1 MDDGPPTFWDQL
13 WVARF
18 AMLDG
23 LANTALVSAI
33 SVAIGTLLGLL
44 LGLCLTYG
52 NLAVRLPARIYVD
65 FMRGI
70 PVLVLIF
77 FSFYGLSLLG
87 LDIGPFVAGAVALA
101 AFCTAHIAELARGAL
116 ASIPIGQTEAAMS
129 IGLSFWERM
138 FYVIMPQA
146 ARRMLPPW
154 VNTAVE
160 IIKASSLLSVIGV
173 VELLL
178 ATQQIIGRT
187 YKTIPFYLFAA
198 VVYFLVCFIVSRL
211 GARLERRYAYL
222 KY

>member
-1 MDDGPPTFWDQL
+1 MDGSPTFWDQL

-18 AMLDG
+18 AMIDG
-23 LANTALVSAI
+23 LANTAAVSAI
-33 SVAIGTLLGLL
+33 SVAIGTMLGLL
-44 LGLCLTYG
+44 LGLTLAYG
-52 NLAVRLPARIYVD
+52 NLAMRIPARAYVD

-87 LDIGPFVAGAVALA
+87 LDIGAFEAGAVALSG
-101 AFCTAHIAELARGAL
+101 FCAAHIAEVARGAIT
-116 ASIPIGQTEAAMS
+116 SIPIGQTEAAKS
-129 IGLSFWERM
+129 IGLGFWER
-138 FYVIMPQA
+138 FWYVILPQA

-187 YKTIPFYLFAA
+187 YKTIPFYLMAA
-198 VVYFLVCFIVSRL
+198 VVYFVICFAVSWL

>member
-1 MDDGPPTFWDQL
+1 MEGPPTFWDQL

-33 SVAIGTLLGLL
+33 AIAVGTVLGLL
-44 LGLCLTYG
+44 LGLSLAYG
-52 NLAVRLPARIYVD
+52 NLAVRIPARAYVD

-87 LDIGPFVAGAVALA
+87 VDIGPFEAGAVALA
-101 AFCTAHIAELARGAL
+101 AFCAAHIAEIARGAIT
-116 ASIPIGQTEAAMS
+116 SIPVGQTEAAKS
-129 IGLSFWERM
+129 IGLGFWDRAR
-138 FYVIMPQA
+138 YVVLPQA

-187 YKTIPFYLFAA
+187 YKTIPFYVFAA
-198 VVYFLVCFIVSRL
+198 VVYFVVCFTVSLL
-211 GARLERRYAYL
+211 GARLERRYSYL